1 MIAWNARAA
10 EERHL
15 LNPSF
20 CGLMLWEAAG
30 GYRSKADAR
39 MPIPL
44 AFLVLP
50 IVLHRE
56 TRETLPRAL
65 ATSLPVWLGDYPLIR
80 TRIVERTR
88 ALVPF
93 SREALLFGGL
103 NGLLSITADGISVD
117 DGWRQRVT
125 AALRSTSDEVR
136 ECGKKAGFLGKW
148 FERAGSPETVMALFG
163 VKP

>member
-1 MIAWNARAA
+1 MIAWKARAA

-20 CGLMLWEAAG
+20 CALMLWEAAR
-30 GYRSKADAR
+30 GYQSRAEAGI
-39 MPIPL
+39 PIPL

-56 TRETLPRAL
+56 TRGTLPRAL
-65 ATSLPVWLGDYPLIR
+65 ATSLPVWLADYPLIR

-88 ALVPF
+88 ALAPF
-93 SREALLFGGL
+93 TREALLFGGL
-103 NGLLSITADGISVD
+103 HGLLSVRAEGVSSNTDWI
-117 DGWRQRVT
+117 QRVT
-125 AALRSTSDEVR
+125 PVLRSSSDEVR
-136 ECGKKAGFLGKW
+136 ECGKKSGFLGKW
-148 FERAGSPETVMALFG
+148 FERAGSAETVMALFG